1 MKSSGHPTSIATETL
16 KRRPQQDDNAAKEDQ
31 VNVPSHFFFHTD
43 ETPQQDVDT
52 PQLLLILSN
61 DVELNPGPVRYS
73 CLIINNISGQV
84 P

>member
-1 MKSSGHPTSIATETL
+1 MKSTCHPTSIATETL
-16 KRRPQQDDNAAKEDQ
+16 NRRPQQDDNAANEDQ
-31 VNVPSHFFFHTD
+31 VNVPSHFFFQRDTD

-52 PQLLLILSN
+52 SQQLLILSN

-73 CLIINNISGQV
+73 CLIINSGQV